1 MFAYFSNIELYYA
14 QTIHVNPF
22 EGVDNMGGRD
32 DHNSNSKNVLAL
44 TPKNQLSD
52 GIDIEF
58 SEELADA
65 DDREAQARSQAAEKR
80 VKGKRNL

>member
-1 MFAYFSNIELYYA
+1 
-14 QTIHVNPF
+14 
-22 EGVDNMGGRD
+22 MGGRD

-65 DDREAQARSQAAEKR
+65 DDREALARSQAADKR
-80 VKGKRNL
+80 VKEKRNKRNF